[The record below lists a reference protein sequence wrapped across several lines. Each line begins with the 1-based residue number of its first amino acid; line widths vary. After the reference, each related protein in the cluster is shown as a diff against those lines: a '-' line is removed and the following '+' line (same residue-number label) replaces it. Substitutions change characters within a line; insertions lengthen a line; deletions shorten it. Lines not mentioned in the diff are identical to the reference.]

1 LSRDDFYTPTD
12 TDVLRM
18 ENELLVFEV
27 RFLKAQLSASEA
39 ERQRPAARFKRQLEE
54 TRTRLEETRTR
65 LEERENQLARAK
77 RAEQDIVSLLG
88 LLANSPFSWFF
99 GLKQSFRVLE
109 RRYLDTDA

>member
-1 LSRDDFYTPTD
+1 
-12 TDVLRM
+12 M

-39 ERQRPAARFKRQLEE
+39 ERQRPAARFKRQ
-54 TRTRLEETRTR
+54 LEETRTR

>member
-1 LSRDDFYTPTD
+1 MSRDDFYTPTD

-54 TRTRLEETRTR
+54 TRTRLEE
-65 LEERENQLARAK
+65 RENQLARAK